1 MKHTILSF
9 LLAAC
14 CVSAHAD
21 VISSN
26 VIGFDDLASSETAV
40 IADGYAGFNWTG
52 AGVIGADAYPDS
64 GFANGVVSA
73 ANVAFNHAGGT
84 VTISNATGFDF
95 IGAFFTSAWYE
106 QELSFEGSRAGQL
119 LFATDVSYGID
130 TFAPQWIEL
139 GWRGIDTLTI
149 YNSSGTQWAM
159 DAFTASAMA
168 ANTVPE
174 PGTLALCGIAA
185 AGWLAARGRRPLQR
199 L

>member
-1 MKHTILSF
+1 MKHSILSF

-14 CVSAHAD
+14 CASVHAD
-21 VISSN
+21 

-52 AGVIGADAYPDS
+52 VGVIGADAYPDS

-73 ANVAFNHAGGT
+73 ANVAFNHGGGT

-159 DAFTASAMA
+159 DAFTASAPA
-168 ANTVPE
+168 PNTVPE

-185 AGWLAARGRRPLQR
+185 AGWLAARRRRPLQR
-199 L
+199 A

>member
-1 MKHTILSF
+1 MKHSILSF

-14 CVSAHAD
+14 CASAHAD
-21 VISSN
+21 

-52 AGVIGADAYPDS
+52 VGVIGADAYPD
-64 GFANGVVSA
+64 GVVSA

-159 DAFTASAMA
+159 DAFTASATTPNA
-168 ANTVPE
+168 VPE

-185 AGWLAARGRRPLQR
+185 AGWLAARRRRPRQR
-199 L
+199 A